1 MSLLESTEKLRRD
14 RVLIE
19 ALIEEP
25 SRLGPDFQPIRGLA
39 DGEVVGHKA
48 TGRGQRGTD
57 LDDTVALLAGA
68 QSTGLVERLDWAFRC
83 LALDVAVDAGLPG
96 ELHLTPEPE
105 TYGSPCP
112 PRLVTAFG
120 RGRRA
125 LPVAAEVHPA
135 GLAHPRLDA
144 AVAEWRGWGWRVVLA
159 DVADARGLAPGDLVR
174 RLDRLRPDVVQVD
187 VRDPGHPAVPQVS
200 EVLGWAMTHGAH
212 VHAVGVD
219 SEARR
224 AQALDLGA
232 VAGRGLLLGLPAA
245 LS

>member
-1 MSLLESTEKLRRD
+1 MSLLESTEKMRRD
-14 RVLIE
+14 RTLIE

-25 SRLGPDFQPIRGLA
+25 SRLGPDFQPIRDLTG
-39 DGEVVGHKA
+39 GELVGHKA

-83 LALDVAVDAGLPG
+83 LALDAAVDAGLPG

-120 RGRRA
+120 RGRRELA
-125 LPVAAEVHPA
+125 VAAEVHPA
-135 GLAHPRLDA
+135 GLLHPRLSA
-144 AVAEWRGWGWRVVLA
+144 AAAEWRAWGWRVVLA
-159 DVADARGLAPGDLVR
+159 DVGDASDFAPGDLVR

-187 VRDPGHPAVPQVS
+187 VRDPGHRAVPQVR
-200 EVLGWAMTHGAH
+200 EVLTWAENHGAQ

-224 AQALDLGA
+224 TQAVDLGA